1 MWGRDNSFLLHTLKI
16 LLWKSGLMG
25 KTLPKNQRVSP
36 EWRLHL
42 GIRAKNLYVYSP
54 FLGPFFFLVVAF
66 FFVPVILI
74 AVISFTSMDAGLQ
87 WNFVKLAQYQKLFT
101 DRILFRVLQNTLIYV
116 SCTLITSVGS
126 GFLIALLTTY
136 LIENENIGVFFR
148 AIWLLPRITPTVVYA
163 LLILWILD
171 PTESG
176 LLNTYTKAL
185 FNAPSQDWVLNYPMV
200 VIIWLST
207 LTGASYAVVI
217 FSSSLKAVPRDYIWA
232 AAVDGAS
239 RLKIIYYILMPILKW
254 PIMFMTIWQT
264 LSLFTTYELIF
275 LVTDGGPFFKSE
287 TWSLYAYHK
296 AFRYF
301 EFGYGAAIG
310 MGLVA
315 MGIVVSLLLWKVFG
329 FKKMMEP
336 SKGGV

>member
-1 MWGRDNSFLLHTLKI
+1 M
-16 LLWKSGLMG
+16 
-25 KTLPKNQRVSP
+25 
-36 EWRLHL
+36 
-42 GIRAKNLYVYSP
+42 RAKDLCGYSP

-66 FFVPVILI
+66 FFIPVILI
-74 AVISFTSMDAGLQ
+74 GVISFTGMDAGLQ
-87 WNFVKLAQYQKLFT
+87 WNFVKLTQYQKLLS
-101 DRILFRVLQNTLIYV
+101 DRIVFRVLQNTLIYV

-136 LIENENIGVFFR
+136 FIENENIGVFFR

-185 FNAPSQDWVLNYPMV
+185 FNAPPQNWVLDYPMV
-200 VIIWLST
+200 VIVLLST

-239 RLKIIYYILMPILKW
+239 RLKTIYYILMPILKW
-254 PIMFMTIWQT
+254 PIMFMIIWQT

-287 TWSLYAYHK
+287 TWSLYAYHT

-301 EFGYGAAIG
+301 EFGYGAALG
-310 MGLVA
+310 MSLVVA
-315 MGIVVSLLLWKVFG
+315 GIVVSFLLWRLFR

-336 SKGGV
+336 SKGGD